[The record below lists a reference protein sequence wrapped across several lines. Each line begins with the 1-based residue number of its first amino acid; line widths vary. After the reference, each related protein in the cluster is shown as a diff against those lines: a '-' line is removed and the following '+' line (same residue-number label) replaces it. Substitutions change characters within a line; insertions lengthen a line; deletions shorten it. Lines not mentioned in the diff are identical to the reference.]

1 MIMDAKKQTLTE
13 RTKTTG
19 ATFYRT
25 AMLGSG
31 AVLMGLSQAHANEAT
46 SIDLTTG
53 LAGVAI
59 VGGLMAAGS
68 LKAVPTYV
76 AWGIRKALSML
87 R

>member
-1 MIMDAKKQTLTE
+1 MDAKKQTLTE
-13 RTKTTG
+13 RTKNAG
-19 ATFYRT
+19 ASFYRT

-31 AVLMGLSQAHANEAT
+31 ALLMGLSQAHANSDGAT

>member
-1 MIMDAKKQTLTE
+1 MDAKKQTLTE
-13 RTKTTG
+13 RTKATG

-31 AVLMGLSQAHANEAT
+31 AVLMGLSQAHANSDAT

>member
-1 MIMDAKKQTLTE
+1 MDAKKQTLTE

-19 ATFYRT
+19 ATIYRT

-31 AVLMGLSQAHANEAT
+31 VVLMGLSQAHAEDVA
-46 SIDLTTG
+46 IDLTTG
-53 LAGVAI
+53 LAGVAV
-59 VGGLMAAGS
+59 VGGLMAAGG

-76 AWGIRKALSML
+76 SWGIRKALSML

>member
-1 MIMDAKKQTLTE
+1 MDAKKQTLTE
-13 RTKTTG
+13 RTKNAG
-19 ATFYRT
+19 ASFYRT

-31 AVLMGLSQAHANEAT
+31 AVLMGLSQAHANSDT

-68 LKAVPTYV
+68 LKALPTYV
-76 AWGIRKALSML
+76 SWGIRKALSML